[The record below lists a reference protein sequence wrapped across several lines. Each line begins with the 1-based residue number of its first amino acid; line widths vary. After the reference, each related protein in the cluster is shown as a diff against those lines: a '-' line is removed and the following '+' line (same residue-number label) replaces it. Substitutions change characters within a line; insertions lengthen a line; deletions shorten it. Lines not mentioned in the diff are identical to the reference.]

1 MMGSTSSSASPEA
14 LAAAAM
20 DKAAFRRW
28 NEIMSRKYDPDLFH
42 RHPKRPVRWVEA
54 RRVRA
59 IIRLLA
65 ARLTDGVLEVGC
77 GAGNILEGVRAR
89 MRCGIDLSSFVL
101 SKAKERLGPGGHL
114 QLADAEAIPYRSAS
128 LERVFC
134 SEVLEHVQDPRQVV
148 AEMVR
153 VLRPTGVAV
162 ISVPNESLI
171 NSLKLWL
178 RRLGLIGLILQ
189 SREGYQSPV
198 AMDDEWHVH
207 SFDMPMLHRIIDGAM
222 VIEAVEAVP
231 WRWLPLRYVVR
242 CRPARGVNGSVTPVE
257 GSP

>member
-1 MMGSTSSSASPEA
+1 MTGSTSSSVSPEPRP
-14 LAAAAM
+14 AAM
-20 DKAAFRRW
+20 DRASFRRW
-28 NEIMSRKYDPDLFH
+28 NEAMARKYDPEMFH
-42 RHPKRPVRWVEA
+42 RHPNRLVRWIEA

-59 IIRLLA
+59 IISLLTI
-65 ARLTDGVLEVGC
+65 RLTDGVLEVGC

-134 SEVLEHVQDPRQVV
+134 SEVLEHVQDPRQVM

-153 VLRPTGVAV
+153 VLKPTGVAV
-162 ISVPNESLI
+162 VSVPNESLI
-171 NSLKLWL
+171 NTLKLWL
-178 RRLGLIGLILQ
+178 RRLGLFGLILQ

-242 CRPARGVNGSVTPVE
+242 CRPVRGVNGSVTPVE